1 MSTIIIS
8 LEQHSSK
15 QRSHRREVGIVPACI
30 VKTIPTNE
38 AVRRLTPRDRGPTS
52 SSCCNVFRTCTLPL
66 MDLIITCQHQ
76 QENHPHQ
83 SQNTVVLVL
92 SNCNL
97 SSSKPL
103 SCSCTGMTKKSNS
116 SLASIIT
123 LVTPF
128 RTCQNCSPPE
138 GGTLNPNPK
147 LYSSLNKRSISY
159 SKKEKMWRTWN
170 ARV

>member
-1 MSTIIIS
+1 MRSWQTSCHSLSPLFLYDKHPHEQLQFTHIIGGICQQ
-8 LEQHSSK
+8 LSSALSE

-103 SCSCTGMTKKSNS
+103 ACSFTEMTEKSNS
-116 SLASIIT
+116 LLTSIIK

-128 RTCQNCSPPE
+128 NQSKLFSSRRR
-138 GGTLNPNPK
+138 NPK
-147 LYSSLNKRSISY
+147 P
-159 SKKEKMWRTWN
+159 
-170 ARV
+170 